1 MSSGV
6 ASERGTRV
14 AGTDGDGQTI
24 TVPPTPE
31 GVAAGLS
38 HLSAALETT
47 GPARSHPSMRGRPPA
62 LEVGEQLSIP
72 ESVRDDVP
80 ETGIELHVPPELN
93 YLFVVAPL
101 AYYLGAEV
109 ELDAHGPPR
118 LLVPETGIEC
128 RFREL
133 PTFQHGVGR
142 VLQRV
147 FFLDSLV
154 REHAPPARRQKL
166 LDRFGL
172 DAERMRDLRS
182 VERLGEYFWLA
193 DADLDEHLPE
203 WQFSTYADPE
213 MENVQCLP
221 DILDSLSL
229 VYLPEATELG
239 EPDLLDRTLTD
250 FYRSGSPAR
259 HPVQSVDVLDPELQA
274 GQVHGWLAAGTPIDA
289 FKMTPRAVENR
300 RTYEQRH
307 GGTDELDVTVV
318 LNDDAMRE
326 EHAAV
331 ADIYRERAADRPLSV
346 AVRERLTTRELAD
359 VFATPTDFVHYIGHC
374 DRDGLACPDGR
385 FSAAT
390 LDACRTRTFFL
401 NACGS
406 YHEGVELVEHGSVGG
421 AVTLSRVL
429 DEQAAKVGTAFARLL
444 VHGFGLEPA
453 MQLARRRVMMG
464 KDYAVVGDGTYTLTA
479 PEQTPVV
486 GWLESHAGGYELTCE
501 AAPTRRT
508 GGTFQP
514 PCRETAHL
522 TGTATT
528 QSLDTEALAEI
539 LTDGDFP
546 VIYGGDFHWSSELV
560 GSFD

>member
-6 ASERGTRV
+6 ASERGNGV
-14 AGTDGDGQTI
+14 AGTDGDGPTI

-62 LEVGEQLSIP
+62 LELGAELSIP
-72 ESVRDDVP
+72 DAVRDDVP
-80 ETGIELHVPPELN
+80 ETGIELHVPPELD

-109 ELDAHGPPR
+109 KLDAHGPPR
-118 LLVPETGIEC
+118 LFVPETGIEC

-142 VLQRV
+142 VLRRV

-154 REHAPPARRQKL
+154 REHAPPARRGEL
-166 LDRFGL
+166 LDQFGL
-172 DAERMRDLRS
+172 DAERMRALRS

-221 DILDSLSL
+221 DLLDSLSL

-239 EPDLLDRTLTD
+239 EPDLLDRALTD
-250 FYRSGSPAR
+250 FYRSGSPTR
-259 HPVQSVDVLDPELQA
+259 QPVQSVDVLDPELQA

-300 RTYEQRH
+300 RTYERRH
-307 GGTDELDVTVV
+307 DGADELDVTVV

-346 AVRERLTTRELAD
+346 TVRERLTTRELAD

-390 LDACRTRTFFL
+390 LDTCEARTFFL

-406 YHEGVELVEHGSVGG
+406 YHEGTELVERGSVGG
-421 AVTLSRVL
+421 AVTLSKVL

-486 GWLESHAGGYELTCE
+486 GWLETRTDGYELTCE

-508 GGTFQP
+508 GGTFQS
-514 PCRETAHL
+514 PCGDTSYL
-522 TGTATT
+522 TGTAAT
-528 QSLDTEALAEI
+528 QSLDTGELTEILAES
-539 LTDGDFP
+539 DFP
-546 VIYGGDFHWSSELV
+546 VVYGGDFHWSSELV
-560 GSFD
+560 DSLD